1 LATAQTPP
9 KVTSPP
15 RPEPL
20 HAPGSR
26 SAWCV
31 LDTAFGDGRQ
41 FLKVWQQWRD
51 DPLRLP
57 MLHFVGLHD
66 TAQPLPTWPSEI
78 APHCEGL
85 GNGFHRILLDEGR
98 VSLTLCIGPLQ
109 SMLTEQAL
117 QADTVFI
124 GDGTWDKWSL
134 KALARHCHTGTQ
146 VWVSADGALPASA
159 LHEAGFEASAAPH
172 QYAFAPRWKAG
183 TARKALAGNAT
194 PARCTVIGAG
204 LAGASVAHALA
215 LRGWQVTVLDSHAQ
229 PAGGASGL
237 PVGLVVPHVSADDSP
252 RSRMSRAGTRLMLQ
266 HAKHLLAEGQAW
278 APSGVME
285 HRKDPTEELWHLMAG
300 WVKPAQLVKAWLTHP
315 NIQFVGQAH
324 VAALIQRDGLWH
336 MQDETGR
343 ELTCS
348 EHVVLAN
355 AISCQALILALA
367 AVADL
372 ESDVELKAQALLAL
386 HGTLSFGTHPP
397 TDTGIWPKSPVNGN
411 GSLIPHVP
419 FASGAQWFAGST
431 FEPQAAALAD
441 VAAQHRV
448 NYQKLV
454 ELLPDVAALLEP
466 CFANFAN
473 GKLDSWTGTRCT
485 THDRLP
491 LVGPIQA
498 GVPQTLWISAGMG
511 SRGLSFSALC
521 AELLM
526 AHMHGDPLPV
536 EARLARGLHVQRTR
550 RKRSVPQT
558 F

>member
-1 LATAQTPP
+1 MATAQTPP
-9 KVTSPP
+9 KVTFPP
-15 RPEPL
+15 LPERL
-20 HAPGSR
+20 RVSGSAC
-26 SAWCV
+26 AWCV
-31 LDTAFGDGRQ
+31 LDTAFGDGGQ
-41 FLKVWQQWRD
+41 FMACWQQWHD
-51 DPLRLP
+51 DPLRSAL
-57 MLHFVGLHD
+57 LHYVGILD
-66 TAQPLPTWPSEI
+66 DARPLPAWPAEI
-78 APHCEGL
+78 APQCAGL
-85 GNGFHRILLDEGR
+85 GSGFHRILLDEGC

-117 QADTVFI
+117 QADTVFV
-124 GDGTWDKWSL
+124 GDGAWDKWSL
-134 KALARHCHTGTQ
+134 KALARHCYPRTL
-146 VWVSADGALPASA
+146 VWVSAHVSLEASA
-159 LHEAGFEASAAPH
+159 LHEAGFEASATPH
-172 QYAFAPRWKAG
+172 QYVFAPRWKAG

-215 LRGWQVTVLDSHAQ
+215 LRGWQVTVLDTHAQ

-252 RSRMSRAGTRLMLQ
+252 RSRMSRVGTRLMLQ
-266 HAKHLLAEGQAW
+266 HAQRLLAEGQAW
-278 APSGVME
+278 AHSGVME
-285 HRKDPTEELWHLMAG
+285 HRKDPTEELWHPVAG

-336 MQDETGR
+336 MQDATGQ
-343 ELTCS
+343 ELACS

-355 AISCQALILALA
+355 AIGCQALVQTLA
-367 AVADL
+367 ANTPL
-372 ESDVELKAQALLAL
+372 EVDVVPKAQALLAL
-386 HGTLSFGTHPP
+386 HGTLSFGVHPP
-397 TDTGIWPKSPVNGN
+397 MDAAIWPKNPVNGN

-419 FASGAQWFAGST
+419 CASGEQWFAGST
-431 FEPQAAALAD
+431 FEPQANALANT
-441 VAAQHRV
+441 AAQHRV
-448 NYQKLV
+448 NYLKLS
-454 ELLPDVAALLEP
+454 ELLPDVATMLEP
-466 CFANFAN
+466 DFATGNV
-473 GKLDSWTGTRCT
+473 DSWTGTRCT

-526 AHMHGDPLPV
+526 AHMHGEPLPV

-550 RKRSVPQT
+550 RKRSAPQT